1 MSSLLRV
8 SIAYHAFLLLAASAA
23 LAFPNEPR
31 GFGDARFG
39 MSQAEVKKI
48 FPAMT
53 SVGSGPAA
61 GLPLAF
67 FDLRDQSVLGL
78 GPCALQLRFASDQ
91 LYEITFDCGRD
102 EKVIRVLREHYGP
115 PVQET
120 PHGTFWIG
128 QKGGI
133 TLNPRARTF
142 AFVDMA
148 LNRKVNAAL
157 LATAIKNQQTE
168 GGSPPP

>member
-1 MSSLLRV
+1 MMRPLP
-8 SIAYHAFLLLAASAA
+8 FLVLAAATA

-31 GFGDARFG
+31 GFGEARFG
-39 MSQAEVKKI
+39 MSQAAVKKI
-48 FPAMT
+48 FPGMKPA
-53 SVGSGPAA
+53 GSGPAA
-61 GLPLAF
+61 GLPMAF
-67 FDLRDQSVLGL
+67 FDLRDQSVHGL

-102 EKVIRVLREHYGP
+102 DKVIAVLREQYGP

-120 PHGTFWIG
+120 PNGTFWIG
-128 QKGGI
+128 QQGGI
-133 TLNPRARTF
+133 TLNPRAKTF

-157 LATAIKNQQTE
+157 LATAIKNQAE